1 MSKENT
7 TFNLIQQ
14 ELEEK
19 TAQFQGLANKVQQ
32 ARKFVQENEPNLLA
46 LDGAV
51 QQLRL
56 LKEKLTAV
64 PETKLEEKKPEEEIN
79 KS

>member
-1 MSKENT
+1 MSKENI
-7 TFNLIQQ
+7 TFDLIQQ
-14 ELEEK
+14 ELETK
-19 TAQFQGLANKVQQ
+19 TAQLQGLANKVQQ

-64 PETKLEEKKPEEEIN
+64 PEITPEDKEDTN
-79 KS
+79 K